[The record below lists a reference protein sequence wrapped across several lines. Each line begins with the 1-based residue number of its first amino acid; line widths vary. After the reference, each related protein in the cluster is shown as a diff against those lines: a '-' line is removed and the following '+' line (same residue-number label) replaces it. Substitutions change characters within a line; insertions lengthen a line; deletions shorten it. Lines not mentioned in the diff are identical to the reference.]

1 MIDYGY
7 APGTPS
13 PLVNNEKGPEGGVNT
28 EEGKKRR
35 SRFGIR
41 RRREERKEERREGE
55 KKKKKNVAAK
65 MAEGLGKSLKEF
77 ANKGMFGK
85 GPEIGESRRVVFL
98 SFQTCGLKEL
108 TSIRTSLHF
117 FPFCRITVVCSSTC

>member
-1 MIDYGY
+1 MLDYGY

-13 PLVNNEKGPEGGVNT
+13 PLVNEKGPEGGVNT

-41 RRREERKEERREGE
+41 ARREERKEEKREE
-55 KKKKKNVAAK
+55 TKKKKKNVAAK
-65 MAEGLGKSLKEF
+65 MVGGLGKSLKEF

-85 GPEIGESRRVVFL
+85 GPEIGEFCVRRGGRERL
-98 SFQTCGLKEL
+98 DA
-108 TSIRTSLHF
+108 SI
-117 FPFCRITVVCSSTC
+117 